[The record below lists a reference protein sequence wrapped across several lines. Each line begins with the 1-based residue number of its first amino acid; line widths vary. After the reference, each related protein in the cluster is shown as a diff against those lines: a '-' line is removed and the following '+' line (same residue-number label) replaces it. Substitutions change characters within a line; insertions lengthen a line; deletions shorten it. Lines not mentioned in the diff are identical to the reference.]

1 MSAPVII
8 LIVLTLGVGV
18 SAVCLAVV
26 DIRADRAHAQWMARN
41 EERRRRTSV
50 VLAGIR
56 RGYRG
61 TGLDGQ
67 ADRPDAM
74 HKHTEP

>member
-1 MSAPVII
+1 MNWPVII
-8 LIVLTLGVGV
+8 LITLTVLTTAACV
-18 SAVCLAVV
+18 ALAVV
-26 DIRADRAHAQWMARN
+26 DIRADREHAQWMARN
-41 EERRRRTSV
+41 EERRRRLDV

-61 TGLDGQ
+61 TGLDGE